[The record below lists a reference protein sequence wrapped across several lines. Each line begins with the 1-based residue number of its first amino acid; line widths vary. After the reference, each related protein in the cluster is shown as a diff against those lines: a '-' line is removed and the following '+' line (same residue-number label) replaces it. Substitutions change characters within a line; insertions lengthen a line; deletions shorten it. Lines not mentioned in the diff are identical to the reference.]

1 MQCNNCRKEIP
12 DNIKFCPYCGQ
23 PVQIKRGEDYTTY
36 SNTFGIEPNS
46 YSSHSILEEKPDAR
60 TIEKTGIRDL
70 TITDTGK
77 KRSGSKKIK
86 LILAISLILVIVL
99 VTGIIGYRYFKSKDM
114 EEDASIPEFING
126 ITYCEKDTIYVDTD
140 VTDDTAAYK
149 LTTVDEQMVIDC
161 EFYCLSSFNLD
172 TTRVYYITDFEQ
184 KKTAVCGSLYYI
196 ATKDITNDPEEN
208 KKRSTFVAKEVK
220 GYFSTPGEDNAI
232 LYNTIDDEIHIF
244 SDNGNEY
251 LMDSDDILVINTFH
265 DNGTSHIITAQRG
278 NLNNISLSTGFY
290 MGALYEVYHY
300 DTATKKLRLIDDDVA
315 TVPSGKDDK
324 MVYMR
329 GENYLVDGADMYM
342 CDITS
347 EGIKTEKIAEDV
359 TSLVQTTITDDI
371 THVAYATKGEHPD
384 DYTYHLYSYDNGVI
398 TDIGETKYV
407 DIHSEYV
414 TFFNY
419 YEADEKRDDPTQYY
433 NTGSSEVYKSPF
445 GEVIEIQAAMQRG
458 KLMVQALD
466 DNGISCVYL
475 CDIEYGKEITNYE
488 LLAYNAAIAG
498 DFGRNYLFYV
508 AGQKTRNIYLSSED
522 GDRLLMRDI
531 PRDESLYIKT
541 TPYIDETMY
550 YFVVNLLEN
559 DGNAGIYDLYVRDD
573 EDKSL
578 KRLNT
583 MVEDISITAKG
594 AIYCKDQ
601 ALYYYGADTMET
613 TKIADSYYYCQVAN
627 QYGTSI
633 PTVTYIRTY

>member
-60 TIEKTGIRDL
+60 TIEKTGIKDL

-77 KRSGSKKIK
+77 KGSGSKKIK
-86 LILAISLILVIVL
+86 LILAISVILVIVL

-140 VTDDTAAYK
+140 VTDDTAAFK

-161 EFYCLSSFNLD
+161 EFYYLSSFNLD

-184 KKTAVCGSLYYI
+184 RKTAVCGSLYYI

-220 GYFSTPGEDNAI
+220 GYFSTPGDDNAI

-251 LMDSDDILVINTFH
+251 LMDSDDILVLNSFRN
-265 DNGTSHIITAQRG
+265 NGNSHLITVQRG
-278 NLNNISLSTGFY
+278 DRQNVILSTGFY
-290 MGALYEVYHY
+290 MGSNYEVYTY
-300 DTATKKLRLIDDDVA
+300 DTATKKLRLIDDDMPSL
-315 TVPSGKDDK
+315 PSGNEDK
-324 MVYMR
+324 MVYLK
-329 GENYLVDGADMYM
+329 GENYMIDGADLYM

-347 EGIKTEKIAEDV
+347 EGIKTEKIAEGV
-359 TSLVQTTITDDI
+359 TSLIQTTITDDI
-371 THVAYATKGEHPD
+371 THVSYVTQGEHPD
-384 DYTYHLYSYDNGVI
+384 DYTYHLYSYDNGVV
-398 TDIGETKYV
+398 TDIGETKFI
-407 DIHSEYV
+407 DSDSEYV
-414 TFFNY
+414 TFFDY
-419 YEADEKRDDPTQYY
+419 YEADDEREDPTEYY
-433 NTGSSEVYKSPF
+433 NTGSSEIYKSPF
-445 GEVIEIQAAMQRG
+445 GEVIDIQAALQMN
-458 KLMVQALD
+458 KLMVQAID

-488 LLAYNAAIAG
+488 LLAYNAGISGVYA
-498 DFGRNYLFYV
+498 DKYLFYV
-508 AGQKTRNIYLSSED
+508 AGQKTKNIYLSSEE
-522 GDRLLMRDI
+522 GNRILMRNV
-531 PRDESLYIKT
+531 PGDESLNIQA
-541 TPYIDETMY
+541 TPYINDKTY

-559 DGNAGIYDLYVRDD
+559 DGSTSIYDLYVRDD
-573 EDKSL
+573 EDKTL
-578 KRLNT
+578 KRLDT
-583 MVEDISITAKG
+583 MVEDISVTANG
-594 AIYCKDQ
+594 VTYCKDK

-627 QYGTSI
+627 LYDIGLSAT
-633 PTVTYIRTY
+633 TYIRTY